1 MSWMGYFARTMAE
14 VAEYLGEEEDLEDYR
29 RHEKGIVANLDGES
43 ELISSRRDPLT
54 KTTRRLALERR
65 GKDVL
70 RCKRERGGCV

>member
-43 ELISSRRDPLT
+43 ELISSDET
-54 KTTRRLALERR
+54 H
-65 GKDVL
+65 
-70 RCKRERGGCV
+70 